1 MKTRFGRAAAR
12 LSFVCALAGTATWS
26 AIAQPIVTTQPQS
39 APATQPGAPAP
50 RLVLSREAWDFGQ
63 VWHGISP
70 ILNLGLTN
78 EGQADL
84 MLIRVK
90 TTCGCTLVSSTKD
103 VLKPGESTILKV
115 EFDTHGKQEHV
126 TSKVLIDSNDPAR
139 PHLEFPI
146 TGYVKRA
153 VLREPLGGLVIRT
166 LDTKPGLSGTLR
178 LKNQTEQPMQ
188 LKLLSQNIDELE
200 FELKEERPGME
211 YVVVGRTTKPVRP
224 GITRGQLV
232 LATGLER
239 EPELTLDARITVL
252 PYVEI
257 VPAAVFIDATDP
269 NMHTKPTNR
278 VVLIQY
284 YGDTPRF
291 QVTGTECKQPDV
303 KVTFGG
309 AVPPT
314 GGMEQIKPTMTCWV
328 RTEVT
333 IPPAKDIP
341 AEGIIVTYKTNDPAH
356 PQADVLIT
364 KDRPTWETLTY
375 GPPPRPLP
383 PSTP

>member
-1 MKTRFGRAAAR
+1 MKIASTRSAAHCSLLGLFIGAAVAHV
-12 LSFVCALAGTATWS
+12 S
-26 AIAQPIVTTQPQS
+26 AQPIVTSQPQT
-39 APATQPGAPAP
+39 APASQPGP
-50 RLVLSREAWDFGQ
+50 RLVLSRDAWDFGQ

-84 MLIRVK
+84 VLTRVK
-90 TTCGCTLVSSTKD
+90 TTCGCTLVSGAKD
-103 VLKPGESTILKV
+103 VLKPGESTILRV

-126 TSKVLIDSNDPAR
+126 TSKVLIDSNDSAR
-139 PHLEFPI
+139 PHVEFPI
-146 TGYVKRA
+146 SGYVKRA

-188 LKLLSQNIDELE
+188 LKLLAQNIDELE

-211 YVVVGRTTKPVRP
+211 YTVIGRTTKPVRP
-224 GITRGQLV
+224 GITRGQFV
-232 LATGLER
+232 IATGLER

-252 PYVEI
+252 PYVET

-269 NMHTKPTNR
+269 NAATKPTNR

-284 YGDTPRF
+284 YGDTPKF
-291 QVTGTECKQPDV
+291 QVTGTECKHPGV
-303 KVTFGG
+303 KVTYAG

-333 IPPAKDIP
+333 IPPATEIP
-341 AEGIIVTYKTNDPAH
+341 AEGIVVTYKTNDPAH
-356 PQADVLIT
+356 PLADVLIT

-383 PSTP
+383 TSAPAKQ